1 MTRLL
6 AILALALAVPLSG
19 CGPADAVAESARP
32 AAASPTAAAPGSA
45 VVGEKAP
52 DFTLTDL
59 NGAAVSLSDYAG
71 KTVVVEW
78 FNPDC
83 PFVKYAHGP
92 KGPLR
97 GFADKHAE
105 SGVVWLA
112 INSGAPGKQGHGVER
127 NKKAVEEYAM
137 THPVLI
143 DESGAVGRAYSA
155 KTTPHMFVVNGDGVL
170 VYAGALD
177 NAPLGNATGPLT
189 NHVDAA
195 LADLAGGG
203 DVKTATSKPYGCSVK
218 YGS

>member
-6 AILALALAVPLSG
+6 AALSLALALPLLG
-19 CGPADAVAESARP
+19 CGPQDAVAESAVKASP
-32 AAASPTAAAPGSA
+32 AATTAAPGSA
-45 VVGEKAP
+45 TVGQPAP
-52 DFTLTDL
+52 AFTLADL
-59 NGAAVSLSDYAG
+59 DGNDVSLADYAG

-97 GFADKHAE
+97 GLADKHAE

-112 INSGAPGKQGHGVER
+112 VNSGAPGKQGHGVER
-127 NKKAVEEYAM
+127 NKKAVEGYAM
-137 THPVLI
+137 NHPVLI
-143 DESGAVGRAYSA
+143 DESGAVGRAFGA
-155 KTTPHMFVVNGDGVL
+155 KTTPHMFVVNGEGVL

-177 NAPLGNATGPLT
+177 NAPLGNAKGTFT

-195 LADLAGGG
+195 LANLASGS
-203 DVKTATSKPYGCSVK
+203 DVETATSKPYGCSVK